1 MINTADEYFIDKKL
15 NITNQL
21 LTNQL
26 LTNTEDI
33 MIKPEIYKTD
43 DLHLLNSA
51 IRCLF

>member
-1 MINTADEYFIDKKL
+1 MINTADEYDKKL
-15 NITNQL
+15 NI
-21 LTNQL
+21 TNQL